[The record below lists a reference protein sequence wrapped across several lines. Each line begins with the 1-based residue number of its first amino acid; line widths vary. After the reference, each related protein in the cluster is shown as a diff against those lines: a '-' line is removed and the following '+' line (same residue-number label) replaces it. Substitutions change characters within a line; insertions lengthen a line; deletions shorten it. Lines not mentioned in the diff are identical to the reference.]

1 MVRGPSCEVVTDK
14 AAPKLNACRRVFE
27 QEQKT
32 LLGMAKGLAAGSW
45 STLTQR
51 STNEKAG
58 ICGFGAPT
66 SLGRNFRR
74 LTSDE
79 ASIFVFAAPTSLGRN
94 LRGSTSH
101 GWGTSEGGRKTDG
114 EEDGT
119 VREGGRNLPFCECG

>member
-1 MVRGPSCEVVTDK
+1 MVRGPSCEVVTNK
-14 AAPKLNACRRVFE
+14 AAPKPNARRRVCH

-32 LLGMAKGLAAGSW
+32 LLGMAEGLAAGSW
-45 STLTQR
+45 STQTQR
-51 STNEKAG
+51 STNEKAS
-58 ICGFGAPT
+58 ICGFAAPT
-66 SLGRNFRR
+66 TLGRNLRSF
-74 LTSDE
+74 LSNE

-119 VREGGRNLPFCECG
+119 V